1 MLVLFLSTCVTSNPN
16 QDFGISTTS
25 CAELVAK
32 QYLPP
37 WSSECVR
44 DTYKISLLIYDFNLR
59 KVTTKKTNHFFFDSI
74 NSQQERWQ
82 EMKNERHG
90 GWHAALTESS
100 AAWFLA
106 Q

>member
-25 CAELVAK
+25 CAELIAK

-37 WSSECVR
+37 WSSECVT

-59 KVTTKKTNHFFFDSI
+59 KVRTKKKEHHFFFDTI
-74 NSQQERWQ
+74 NSQQE
-82 EMKNERHG
+82 
-90 GWHAALTESS
+90 T
-100 AAWFLA
+100 
-106 Q
+106 